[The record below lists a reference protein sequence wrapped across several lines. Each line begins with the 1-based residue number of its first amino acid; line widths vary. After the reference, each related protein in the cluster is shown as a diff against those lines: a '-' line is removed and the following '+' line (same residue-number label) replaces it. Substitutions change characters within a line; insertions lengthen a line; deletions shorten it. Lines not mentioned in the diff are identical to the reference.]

1 MNEHVAALDARLTYT
16 VFDTFA
22 TSPAPAQYVVIEGV
36 PRLTAEVPLAE
47 VLETI
52 DTEIRVKAV
61 VGTVPGVRI
70 MLANIKAELSPT
82 RAGTP
87 LVVAGRNARILH
99 VRSEFVDVD
108 QDTTI
113 TGTNRHPAFGVD
125 TYRLVSEP
133 S

>member
-1 MNEHVAALDARLTYT
+1 VNEHVEAISVRTGYT
-16 VFDTFA
+16 TFDTFA
-22 TSPAPAQYVVIEGV
+22 SSPPAQYVVVEGAAD
-36 PRLTAEVPLAE
+36 LTDEVPLAE

-52 DTEIRVKAV
+52 DARIRVKAV
-61 VGTVPGVRI
+61 AGTVAGVRI
-70 MLANIKAELSPT
+70 MLRNIRAEFSPT
-82 RAGTP
+82 RVGTP
-87 LVVAGRNARILH
+87 LVVAGRVARLVF